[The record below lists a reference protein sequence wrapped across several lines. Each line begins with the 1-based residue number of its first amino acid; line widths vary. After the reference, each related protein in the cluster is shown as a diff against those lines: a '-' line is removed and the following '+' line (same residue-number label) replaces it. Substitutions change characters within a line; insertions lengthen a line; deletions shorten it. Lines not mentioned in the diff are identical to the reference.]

1 MYKVK
6 KKYRVPLI
14 DFIKT
19 QRNVELINF
28 NLIKFK
34 YFNIQI

>member
-28 NLIKFK
+28 NLIKSK